1 MEIVVKVDWIE
12 KNFVASIASK
22 DLGAVIVTDKTE
34 QGVKNKFADAFD
46 FHTEG
51 KFEGVKFVYEYSV
64 SAKLQI
70 ALQYTTLAVLS
81 RITGIKHA
89 QLSHYANSV
98 SIPRKPQYDKIMYGI
113 HTIGKN
119 ISAI

>member
-34 QGVKNKFADAFD
+34 QGVKNKLAEAFD

-51 KFEGVKFVYEYSV
+51 KFAGVKRSEELNSFTNTLFRQNF
-64 SAKLQI
+64 KL
-70 ALQYTTLAVLS
+70 
-81 RITGIKHA
+81 
-89 QLSHYANSV
+89 HYNTRPSL
-98 SIPRKPQYDKIMYGI
+98 Y
-113 HTIGKN
+113 
-119 ISAI
+119 